1 MPSLR
6 CDVTTCLHNSDKCC
20 CKNTIL
26 VEGEKAHSPE
36 TTCCSSFD
44 EAKEFSGKNDFESKN
59 LALAVECEAVNCRFN
74 DAKRCKAK
82 HITISGGKATDM
94 KDTMCASFEE
104 R

>member
-26 VEGEKAHSPE
+26 VGGESASSPE
-36 TTCCSSFD
+36 NTCCSSFD
-44 EAKEFSGKNDFESKN
+44 EAKEFGGRNEFESKN
-59 LALAVECEAVNCRFN
+59 LALAVDCEAIKCRFN
-74 DAKRCKAK
+74 EGNKCKAK
-82 HITISGGKATDM
+82 HITISGGKAGDARETL
-94 KDTMCASFEE
+94 CASFEE